1 MKIKY
6 SKQRLNYNFKLG
18 LSLVILG
25 AIMAIVFAIY
35 KNIDVL
41 ELASAGIGLI
51 GAGLFSLAI
60 YFYEMKK
67 QYLSI
72 NNGRLTRHSLIP
84 RKINLN
90 EIKQI
95 KKFAGDYTLKT
106 DKTELTIDTQI
117 IEKNSLVTLNN
128 ELNKLKLA

>member
-1 MKIKY
+1 
-6 SKQRLNYNFKLG
+6 
-18 LSLVILG
+18 
-25 AIMAIVFAIY
+25 MAIVFAIY

>member
-95 KKFAGDYTLKT
+95 KKFAGD
-106 DKTELTIDTQI
+106 
-117 IEKNSLVTLNN
+117 
-128 ELNKLKLA
+128 